1 MAVKSGHVQGCFA
14 VLIGGIQI
22 CLISNQQSQASAM
35 AVLSCQMQGC
45 FSIVIGGIQ
54 IRPIFN
60 QLSQAFV
67 VAVTSGQMQGCFA
80 AIVAG
85 IDLLF
90 ADFKHPFQV
99 PAMPFGCNDMQRCLT
114 FFIGFV
120 EAALV
125 EKLENS
131 QRTFTG
137 NSVQHIKNIC
147 TMLFQN
153 TSALDVSR
161 RNNDA
166 QGIIKDVKVVRSR
179 LDQGR
184 KALRLPPLG
193 SSTQGFVKV
202 VRSRCDQDSKTLRL
216 PPLGGFAQSF
226 IKGKWARLG
235 AAQILKQWSIAPP
248 G

>member
-1 MAVKSGHVQGCFA
+1 MAVKSGQMQGCFA

-22 CLISNQQSQASAM
+22 CPISNPRSQTSEIYLFSNQQSQASVM
-35 AVLSCQMQGC
+35 AVLSSQMQGC

-54 IRPIFN
+54 NRPIFN

-67 VAVTSGQMQGCFA
+67 VAVTSSQMQGCFA

-137 NSVQHIKNIC
+137 NSVQHHC
-147 TMLFQN
+147 TRQF
-153 TSALDVSR
+153 S
-161 RNNDA
+161 
-166 QGIIKDVKVVRSR
+166 
-179 LDQGR
+179 
-184 KALRLPPLG
+184 
-193 SSTQGFVKV
+193 
-202 VRSRCDQDSKTLRL
+202 
-216 PPLGGFAQSF
+216 
-226 IKGKWARLG
+226 
-235 AAQILKQWSIAPP
+235 
-248 G
+248 